1 MKEKLEMDKKILT
14 ERKQKIQGEMI
25 ITKQLLA
32 NIQKNRINVTQQY
45 AENDNLALSRKLAIQ
60 SLKNKLDE

>member
-1 MKEKLEMDKKILT
+1 MKEKLEMDKKIVT